1 MTNAV
6 SINAPEGLPFIEIVR
21 EFDAPVEA
29 VFGAH
34 RDPEL
39 VRQWL
44 GPNGYEM
51 DIERWDFTTQGGYRY
66 VHRNPEGEEYAFNGT
81 FHTVRENEFAV
92 QTFEFE
98 GMRDIVAVESMT
110 FEDLGDGR
118 TRLRGWST
126 YPSVEARD
134 GMVASGMERGVS
146 EGYEKLDSL
155 LAEDKVKAATN

>member
-1 MTNAV
+1 MSNPVTV
-6 SINAPEGLPFIEIVR
+6 TAPEGLPFIEIVR
-21 EFDAPVEA
+21 EFDAPVAA

-51 DIERWDFTTQGGYRY
+51 DIQQWDFTTHGGYRY
-66 VHRNPEGEEYAFNGT
+66 VHRDPQGNDWGFHGT

-92 QTFEFE
+92 QTFEFD
-98 GMRDIVAVESMT
+98 GVPDVVAVEAIA

-118 TRLRGWST
+118 TRLAIRST

-134 GMVASGMERGVS
+134 GMVQSGMEGGLR
-146 EGYEKLDSL
+146 EGFERLDAL
-155 LAEDKVKAATN
+155 VAEG

>member
-1 MTNAV
+1 MTTETRNPV
-6 SINAPEGLPFIEIVR
+6 TITAPEGLPFIDIER
-21 EFDAPVEA
+21 EFDAPVAA
-29 VFGAH
+29 VFEAH

-44 GPNGYEM
+44 GPDGYEM
-51 DIERWDFTTQGGYRY
+51 QVERWDFRTQGGYRY
-66 VHRNPEGEEYAFNGT
+66 VHVDPEGNRWAFNGT

-98 GMRDIVAVESMT
+98 GVPDVVAVESMT

-118 TRLRGWST
+118 TRLRGHSV

-134 GMVASGMERGVS
+134 GMVQSGMEQGLTQGFAR
-146 EGYEKLDSL
+146 LDVL
-155 LAEDKVKAATN
+155 LAR

>member
-1 MTNAV
+1 MTNPV
-6 SINAPEGLPFIEIVR
+6 TINAPEGLPFIEIIR

-29 VFGAH
+29 VFRAH
-34 RDPEL
+34 AEPEL
-39 VRQWL
+39 VKQWL

-51 DIERWDFTTQGGYRY
+51 DVERWDFTTQGGYRY
-66 VHRNPEGEEYAFNGT
+66 VHRSPEGEEYWFNGT
-81 FHTVRENEFAV
+81 FHTVRDNEFAV

-98 GMRDIVAVESMT
+98 GYPDVVAVESIT

-134 GMVASGMERGVS
+134 GMVASGMEIGLR
-146 EGYEKLDSL
+146 EGFERLDAI
-155 LAEDKVKAATN
+155 LAA